1 MPRFLFFAG
10 ATVVPT
16 LIVIQV
22 LRLNPWMAPEWKGI
36 TTLISLVCFGA
47 GMLPGIYRH
56 DWRFI
61 KYSGLLGALSPLA
74 VLIISYML
82 VFGTTSLVI
91 SLFALGVL
99 IMLYASRTN
108 DECSGSPSMVPSL
121 ISRVAS
127 LLSLETTDMI
137 GAIEIMEHPES
148 HLSERARDLEHQQ
161 RYSPFLNIV
170 RALRSSGITVGI
182 RIERVLRR
190 TRVFY
195 LTRARSREQL
205 DIHLASV
212 EAALRTY
219 LPGFLCKRHDEFN
232 PSIDVERKPCVSAM
246 ISGEVLSVEDHR
258 QTTDGL
264 TAAASILQSM
274 DSGIVQI
281 WADPISS
288 GWIERWWVKREYENE
303 LSKSRKSI
311 ASSNGND
318 QESIIRVDTTATTK
332 AARLRRKLLRLRS
345 DDACNVGI
353 FMTSWDSRPARA
365 ERNALHLGQSIVSS
379 VRSADPENGLKV
391 VALKKRPD
399 SLALLNGHPVGRA
412 NTLLTSEVAT
422 LFIPPR
428 RYIGIKTS
436 RRQAFSN
443 ATSDVFAE
451 QLAPEGQETVPTGS
465 YKDPVVRAEL
475 IWKIPYTGKVIV
487 GFNVLQNGE
496 IDRNSIVSFD
506 PFDLERHMMI
516 LGASRSGKSTTVIS
530 ITAQLIRCR
539 LNPIV
544 IVPYK
549 VHDWR
554 VLKTLFPQ
562 LRIFT
567 AGDPNT
573 APLYINFWVPPKGV
587 SLEQWIQRLA
597 QIFHAWLPN
606 EEIMTMHFAK
616 IIYRTYQL
624 CGWNVEENKH
634 GRPILLSDF
643 YDAVQYAIKNKDID
657 YSDEVNQNFIG
668 ALLARLDNM
677 FMRSAVVGMF
687 NTQGGMTF
695 DELLS
700 TPTIIEMEKLHELD
714 KTLLAGI
721 LTAGLSEYRMAN
733 PVRKLTNVLILEEAH
748 TFLKRAGMRLDGK
761 RSATEEAIENLV
773 LMLRTSGGTGLGII
787 MLDHLASQMV
797 EEAVKLPS
805 NIIVH
810 SQRQGTEA
818 KLAGDL
824 VRCDELQSEH
834 ITGMDVGEAIVLFEH
849 HKMPRNIKVIQL
861 KHMVILPL
869 NPDGWTD
876 TKVKESMAE
885 FYESNEERMKSEELA
900 ENIRNRIDLTLVQEH
915 DVGPMTTELEKV
927 VTTPECEKVFRTIIK
942 KAEDGDSGPTC
953 RFMLKIVDSLNVP
966 VEEREERA
974 IDVLA
979 IGRATFGVPVD
990 DALFQNLVDEIGD
1003 AATA

>member
-1 MPRFLFFAG
+1 M
-10 ATVVPT
+10 
-16 LIVIQV
+16 
-22 LRLNPWMAPEWKGI
+22 
-36 TTLISLVCFGA
+36 
-47 GMLPGIYRH
+47 
-56 DWRFI
+56 
-61 KYSGLLGALSPLA
+61 
-74 VLIISYML
+74 
-82 VFGTTSLVI
+82 
-91 SLFALGVL
+91 
-99 IMLYASRTN
+99 
-108 DECSGSPSMVPSL
+108 
-121 ISRVAS
+121 
-127 LLSLETTDMI
+127 
-137 GAIEIMEHPES
+137 
-148 HLSERARDLEHQQ
+148 SERARDLEHQQ

-170 RALRSSGITVGI
+170 RALRSSDMPIGL
-182 RIERVLRR
+182 RLERVLRR

-195 LTRARSREQL
+195 LTRAQSREQL

-212 EAALRTY
+212 EAALRIY
-219 LPGFLCKRHDEFN
+219 LPGFFCKRHDQFD
-232 PSIDVERKPCVSAM
+232 PSIDVERKHCVSAM
-246 ISGEVLSVEDHR
+246 ITGEVLSIEDNR

-264 TAAASILQSM
+264 TASASTLQSM
-274 DSGIVQI
+274 DSGIVQV
-281 WADPISS
+281 WADPTSS
-288 GWIERWWVKREYENE
+288 SWIGRWWAKREYENE
-303 LSKSRKSI
+303 LSKSRKSV
-311 ASSNGND
+311 ASTNGDD
-318 QESIIRVDTTATTK
+318 QESIIRIDTMATTK
-332 AARLRRKLLRLRS
+332 AARLRRKVLRLRS

-353 FMTSWDSRPARA
+353 FVTSWNSRPARA
-365 ERNALHLGQSIVSS
+365 ERNALHLGQSLVSS
-379 VRSADPENGLKV
+379 VLSADPERGLKV
-391 VALKKRPD
+391 VTLKKKHD
-399 SLALLNGHPVGRA
+399 SIALLNGHPVGRA
-412 NTLLTSEVAT
+412 ITMLTSEVAAF
-422 LFIPPR
+422 FIPPR

-443 ATSDVFAE
+443 ATSGVSIE
-451 QLAPEGQETVPTGS
+451 HQPPEGQETVPTGS
-465 YKDPVVRAEL
+465 YKDPQVRAEL
-475 IWKIPYTGKVIV
+475 IWKIPYTGKVII
-487 GFNVLQNGE
+487 GFNVLQNGQ
-496 IDRNSIVSFD
+496 IDRSSIVSFD

-530 ITAQLIRCR
+530 ITAQLIRCK
-539 LNPIV
+539 LNTVV

-549 VHDWR
+549 IHDWR

-624 CGWNVEENKH
+624 CGWNVEENRH

-643 YDAVQYAIKNKDID
+643 FNAVQYAIKNKDID

-677 FMRSAVVGMF
+677 FLRGAVVGMF

-714 KTLLAGI
+714 KKLLAGI

-733 PVRKLTNVLILEEAH
+733 PIRKLTNVLILEEAH
-748 TFLKRAGMRLDGK
+748 TFLKRAGVRLDGK
-761 RSATEEAIENLV
+761 HSATEEAIENLV

-797 EEAVKLPS
+797 EEAVKLPN

-849 HKMPRNIKVIQL
+849 HKMPRNVKVIQL

-869 NPDGWTD
+869 NPDEWTD

-885 FYESNEERMKSEELA
+885 FYESNVERLKSEELA
-900 ENIRNRIDLTLVQEH
+900 ENIRDRINLTFVQEH
-915 DVGPMTTELEKV
+915 DVGTMSIELEKV
-927 VTTPECEKVFRTIIK
+927 VTSPECEKVFRTVIK

-953 RFMLKIVDSLNVP
+953 RFTLKIVDSLSVP
-966 VEEREERA
+966 VEDREERA

-979 IGRATFGVPVD
+979 IGRAKFGVPVD
-990 DALFQNLVDEIGD
+990 DGLFQNLVDEVGD